1 MITYESS
8 ALLEAAYTSNWSVS
22 TAGVGTGVTAT
33 CNTCDDLNG
42 ATLRGITTITTAPWL
57 GNYALDAMAP
67 LRANGEPGGGNLN
80 IALSADSVSFGCV
93 FSGVDTCEIQLVD
106 SNGVV
111 VDRFR
116 PVFTNRNSG
125 FFGCSLASGFRAVR
139 IMVPG
144 EAKWGVNSIVG
155 QLAS

>member
-1 MITYESS
+1 MITYETS
-8 ALLEAAYTSNWSVS
+8 ALLEAAYTSDWSIS

-42 ATLRGITTITTAPWL
+42 DTLRAITTLTTAPWL
-57 GNYALDAMAP
+57 GGYALDAMAP
-67 LRANGEPGGGNLN
+67 VRENGQPGGGNLN
-80 IALSADSVSFGCV
+80 LALSADAVSFGCV

-116 PVFTNRNSG
+116 PSFTDRNSG
-125 FFGCSLASGFRAVR
+125 FFGCYLSTGFRAVR

-144 EAKWGVNSIVG
+144 EAEWGVNDIVG
-155 QLAS
+155 KLSA